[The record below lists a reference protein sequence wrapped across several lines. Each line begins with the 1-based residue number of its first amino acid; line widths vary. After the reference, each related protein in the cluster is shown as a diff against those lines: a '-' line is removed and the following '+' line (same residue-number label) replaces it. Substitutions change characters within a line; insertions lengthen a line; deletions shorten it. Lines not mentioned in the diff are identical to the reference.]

1 MAAGDFEIA
10 QGDVRLKVEG
20 LSRTIRALSKAGADA
35 QDMKDLMHS
44 IGNLVVRAAK
54 VPVLT
59 GRLSGTVRAG
69 RGKTKAVVRA
79 GGARTPYAGVVHYGW
94 PARNIE
100 PNEFLIEALNRERSD
115 VLQALDAGLEEL
127 LRKNKLI

>member
-1 MAAGDFEIA
+1 MATGDFEIA

-35 QDMKDLMHS
+35 QDMKDLMHR

-100 PNEFLIEALNRERSD
+100 PNEFLVEALNRERSD
-115 VLQALDAGLEEL
+115 VLQALDAGLDEL
-127 LRKNKLI
+127 LRKNNLK